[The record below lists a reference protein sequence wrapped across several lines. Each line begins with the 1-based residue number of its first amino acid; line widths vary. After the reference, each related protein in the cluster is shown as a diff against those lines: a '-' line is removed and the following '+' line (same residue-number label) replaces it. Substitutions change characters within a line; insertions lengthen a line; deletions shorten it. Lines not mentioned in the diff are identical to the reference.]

1 MSTPPENTNESQ
13 ELTPEALALLKR
25 ARRSFAISM
34 GLLIL
39 GLMAVVGVVVY
50 RTNGA
55 ASKAGGD
62 YVIAEM
68 RVPAGAEVISTVAA
82 DGKLTLTYKLGA
94 LTSVRIYDGK
104 SGTLISE
111 VPVVSE

>member
-1 MSTPPENTNESQ
+1 M
-13 ELTPEALALLKR
+13 LKR
-25 ARRSFAISM
+25 ARRSFGISM
-34 GLLIL
+34 GLLII
-39 GLMAVVGVVVY
+39 GLMAVLGVVVY
-50 RTNGA
+50 RVNGA
-55 ASKAGGD
+55 SSKAGND

-68 RVPAGAEVISTVAA
+68 RVPAGAEVVSTVAA